1 MKRMMTVC
9 VMVLVLAAEA
19 AGPIAGG
26 GAFAPGRP
34 GGMVRRVGTGSLMG
48 GCCGCRKYWDAYP
61 RQELNPPEDTE
72 TLPDREQQKFVKMF
86 RLVPDQIK
94 VKSTQN
100 YTGRMTFMK
109 SAQYAAIM
117 EKLAAKLARS
127 GKMLAADPAVT
138 AEDVLKMC
146 RDTIVYGRSLV
157 MGRMETA
164 SFTALAR
171 RYHFKNAAKTIE
183 DLEDSKNFR
192 RGVVVGYP
200 HEDPECRDFETL
212 AKTANPAQWQSFL
225 ARVETLQAKRRDVNG
240 RGMGEPSAAVTKQQL
255 YDRYVV
261 TSRRELPEDF
271 ATLPNRDRVR
281 HAKIYD
287 YLPVQVISMAGQE
300 YRQRRTYLEGPAYA
314 EVKRELSA
322 RLAKEARRLSADPAV
337 TPAEVLSTCDELLK
351 YGRPLACGD
360 LRHVSLVDL
369 ARTYHFRNVEKFV
382 ETVEDSKN
390 AKRGIATSY
399 PDREQEYVDF
409 AALARRVYPDRWGAF
424 LSRLSDLNEAYRRL
438 HGRQRM

>member
-1 MKRMMTVC
+1 MKRVITVC
-9 VMVLVLAAEA
+9 MIVFVLAAES
-19 AGPIAGG
+19 AGQIAGS
-26 GAFAPGRP
+26 GASAPGRQ
-34 GGMVRRVGTGSLMG
+34 GGMVQRARTGVWG

-61 RQELNPPEDTE
+61 RPELNPPEDTE

-86 RLVPDQIK
+86 RLVPDQVK

-109 SAQYAAIM
+109 SPQYAAITD
-117 EKLAAKLARS
+117 KLTAKLARS

-146 RDTIVYGRSLV
+146 RDTIVYGRSLI
-157 MGRMETA
+157 MGRMEPD
-164 SFTALAR
+164 SFAALAR

-200 HEDPECRDFETL
+200 HDDPECRDFETL

-225 ARVETLQAKRRDVNG
+225 ARVETLQAKRRDGNG
-240 RGMGEPSAAVTKQQL
+240 RGMGGASAAVTKQQL

-287 YLPVQVISMAGQE
+287 YLPVQVLSMAGQE

-322 RLAKEARRLSADPAV
+322 CLAKETRRLSSDPAV
-337 TPAEVLSTCDELLK
+337 TPAEVVATCDELLK

-382 ETVEDSKN
+382 EAVEDSKN
-390 AKRGIATSY
+390 AKRGIATPY

-409 AALARRVYPDRWGAF
+409 AALARRVYPDRWSAF
-424 LSRLSDLNEAYRRL
+424 LSRLSDLNKAYRRL
-438 HGRQRM
+438 HGGERM